1 MSLFAKLLA
10 HKDNQEVF
18 NGFYALDEKGSGEN
32 TAMGKLVSITLSCA
46 IDLIIENKILSGV
59 QAAPHDENLIN
70 YFFKTFEEYKI
81 VIKNNL

>member
-1 MSLFAKLLA
+1 MCIRDR
-10 HKDNQEVF
+10 DNKEVF
-18 NGFYALDEKGSGEN
+18 NGFYFLDEKGSGEN

-46 IDLIIENKILSGV
+46 IDLIIQNKMPYGV

-70 YFFKTFEEYKI
+70 YFFKTFEDYKI

>member
-1 MSLFAKLLA
+1 MKARKEGSNIFSCSY
-10 HKDNQEVF
+10 F
-18 NGFYALDEKGSGEN
+18 LDEKGSGEN

-46 IDLIIENKILSGV
+46 IDLIIQNKMPYGV

-70 YFFKTFEEYKI
+70 YFFKTFEDYKI

>member
-1 MSLFAKLLA
+1 
-10 HKDNQEVF
+10 
-18 NGFYALDEKGSGEN
+18 
-32 TAMGKLVSITLSCA
+32 MGKLVSITLSCA
-46 IDLIIENKILSGV
+46 IDLIMQNKMPYGV

>member
-1 MSLFAKLLA
+1 MKLLA
-10 HKDNQEVF
+10 LKDNKEVF
-18 NGFYALDEKGSGEN
+18 NSYYWLDEKGSGEN

-46 IDLIIENKILSGV
+46 IDLIMQNKMQIGV
-59 QAAPHDENLIN
+59 QAAPHEENLIN